1 MLNKVILMG
10 RLTKDVEVRQTGS
23 GTAVA
28 NFTLAVNKS
37 FKREGGPDA
46 DFISCIVWAKTAET
60 MEKYTSKGRQIV
72 VEGRIE
78 TSNYEKD
85 GQRIYKTDVV
95 VEKFYFA
102 DSKQEQGEKLPEWD
116 EVKEV
121 DSNDE
126 ASEELPF

>member
-95 VEKFYFA
+95 VDRFHFA
-102 DSKQEQGEKLPEWD
+102 DSKEAQK
-116 EVKEV
+116 EVKGSVGDWHPV
-121 DSNDE
+121 DDDN
-126 ASEELPF
+126 EELPF

>member
-1 MLNKVILMG
+1 MNKVILMG
-10 RLTKDVEVRQTGS
+10 RLTKDVELRVTGS
-23 GTAVA
+23 GTAVG

-46 DFISCIVWAKTAET
+46 DFISCIVWSKTAET

-85 GQRIYKTDVV
+85 GKRVYKTDVV

-102 DSKQEQGEKLPEWD
+102 DSKQEQGIKLPEWQD
-116 EVKEV
+116 VKEI
-121 DSNDE
+121 DDDE
-126 ASEELPF
+126 DLPF

>member
-1 MLNKVILMG
+1 MNKVILMG
-10 RLTKDVEVRQTGS
+10 RLTKDVEVRQTNS
-23 GTAVA
+23 GTTVA
-28 NFTLAVNKS
+28 NFSLAVNRGY
-37 FKREGGPDA
+37 KREGGPDA
-46 DFISCIVWAKTAET
+46 DFINCIAWSKTAET

-102 DSKQEQGEKLPEWD
+102 DGKQNDNQDSGAKKEEEWQS
-116 EVKEV
+116 V
-121 DSNDE
+121 DDQD
-126 ASEELPF
+126 EELPF